1 MTKFKLSMIT
11 GALLASS
18 AAFAQVT
25 AITGATVHT
34 ATEQGTITNATV
46 VIEDG
51 KIKAINP
58 QNMAADITVPAQG
71 LVLTPGFIG
80 SMNQLGLVEVGAV
93 ARSRDA
99 SDEKAGLD
107 FDPSYAFNPRS
118 SLIPY
123 ARKGGIT
130 QNVVAPINWDG
141 VYSGLA
147 FTADLSGDFE
157 SITDKHTALVID
169 LGARSKGSRA
179 LSFQQLVDKLEGQT
193 AKLKKSED
201 KKEDKK
207 ADKPSGEERV
217 LTQLLEAKLPLVID
231 VNRAADILQV
241 IKLKTQFS
249 LDVII
254 RGGSDAVLIA
264 DKIAQAKIPVIVSG
278 VSNLPSDFDAMHAS
292 LENAGKLEKAGVKVL
307 LSVFGDGSHNL
318 YQLRYDAG
326 IAVSN
331 GMSFDNAIKAVT
343 SNVADAFAIDGGK
356 IAVGQRAD
364 LVLWSADPFELST
377 HVEKVWINGE
387 EVSTQSRHD
396 KLRDR
401 YTTDSALPHAYT
413 K

>member
-1 MTKFKLSMIT
+1 MTKLKLSIIT
-11 GALLASS
+11 GALLSSS
-18 AAFAQVT
+18 AAFAQIT

-34 ATEQGTITNATV
+34 ATEQGTLNNATV

-58 QNMAADITVPAQG
+58 QSVDADVTVSG
-71 LVLTPGFIG
+71 EGMVLTPGFIG

-118 SLIPY
+118 SLIAY

-130 QNVVAPINWDG
+130 QNVVSPINYDG

-147 FTADLSGDFE
+147 FTADLSGGFD
-157 SITDKHTALVID
+157 SVTDKHTALVID
-169 LGARSKGSRA
+169 LGAKSKGSRA
-179 LSFQQLVDKLEGQT
+179 LSFQQLIEKLEGQQV
-193 AKLKKSED
+193 KLKKQKD
-201 KKEDKK
+201 KKDDKEE
-207 ADKPSGEERV
+207 DKPSGEERV
-217 LTQLLEAKLPLVID
+217 LTQLLEAKMPLVID
-231 VNRAADILQV
+231 VNRAADIVQV
-241 IKLKTQFS
+241 IKLKQQFS

-254 RGGSDAVLIA
+254 RGGSDAVLVA
-264 DKIAQAKIPVIVSG
+264 DKLAQAEIPVIVSG
-278 VSNLPSDFDAMHAS
+278 VSNLPTDFDAIHAS

-307 LSVFGDGSHNL
+307 LSVFGDGSHNV

-331 GMSFDNAIKAVT
+331 GMSFDSAIKAVT
-343 SNVADAFAIDGGK
+343 SNVAEAFEIDGGK

-377 HVEKVWINGE
+377 HIEKVWINGE
-387 EVSTQSRHD
+387 QVSTESRHD
-396 KLRDR
+396 MLRER
-401 YTTDSALPHAYT
+401 YTTDSKLPRAYT